1 VGEPSHRLWEYLRS
15 DFEATRDM
23 DPTRARGLMRTFD
36 VLTQAGFLSLA
47 LYRVGAA
54 LHARGHKLLARLA
67 LHLNLFVF
75 NCEIYPQTV
84 IGPGAAITHPL
95 GVAIGAGV
103 VMGRGVRIHGLV
115 RIGTAGYEDGRVDGF
130 PVIGDGCRLFDH
142 AMLFGPIEIGADSKI
157 GANVLLLHSVPA
169 GSVVAAPQ
177 GVVLPPRRSADSDGP
192 GSQEP
197 ADLGDTID
205 LRDEVL
211 AAGHEVDGRAA
222 GLDVGAEVL
231 GDLGR

>member
-1 VGEPSHRLWEYLRS
+1 VGEPGLTLWDYVRS
-15 DFEATRDM
+15 DFQATRDM
-23 DPTRARGLMRTFD
+23 DPTRSRSLKRAVD
-36 VLTQAGFLSLA
+36 VLTQAGFMSLA

-54 LHARGHKLLARLA
+54 AHSRGHKLLARLL
-67 LHLNLFVF
+67 LHLNVFVF

-103 VMGRGVRIHGLV
+103 VMGRDVRIHGLV

-157 GANVLLLHSVPA
+157 GANVLLLQSVPA
-169 GSVVAAPQ
+169 GSVVVAPQ
-177 GVVLPPRRSADSDGP
+177 GIVLPPKGAN
-192 GSQEP
+192 GSGRAHSEP
-197 ADLGDTID
+197 APDLGDTVD
-205 LRDEVL
+205 LGGEVATSGDEVQ
-211 AAGHEVDGRAA
+211 R
-222 GLDVGAEVL
+222 
-231 GDLGR
+231 